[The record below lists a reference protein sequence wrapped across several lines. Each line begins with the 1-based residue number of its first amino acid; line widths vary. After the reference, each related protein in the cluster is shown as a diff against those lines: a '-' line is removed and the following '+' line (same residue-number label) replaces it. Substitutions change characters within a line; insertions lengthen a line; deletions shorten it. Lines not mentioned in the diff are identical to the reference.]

1 MSLPFCFFSFLVSV
15 PLHTTAF
22 PPSLSCSVP
31 LPFSL
36 YPSVLSSVT
45 LPLCPIPK
53 CFSIPHRS
61 LLLPITNFFLKLSS
75 LPSVPFFLLL
85 AFFPTS
91 STSAFLYFCVP
102 LHSLIT
108 LPFLHPFFFQSI
120 CCVPCPPSMP
130 IFLCPSVIL
139 LFSLS
144 LSFCLSLFCP
154 SPSPGHASCLFPC
167 LSLPLSQHFSFVE
180 LCPAAPVLLFLTISL
195 CFAPCPYFSS
205 SYPSAMFPLPI
216 FAVFLSLS
224 DSLSHSVLLYP
235 PGLSFL
241 SVSFLLSFLSFLLQ
255 YFNSLDFFSLP
266 CPSFPPPP
274 SAVLC
279 SLSCSLTIPVLF
291 PVSPP

>member
-1 MSLPFCFFSFLVSV
+1 MLAILGLFILPCPVPCPSSLLLLLCPPSTPCPFCLHLSVSGTACPTISCSLPPCAGGSPFFHLSVSLPFCFFSFLVSV

-22 PPSLSCSVP
+22 SPSLSCSVP

-45 LPLCPIPK
+45 LPLCPIPYK
-53 CFSIPHRS
+53 CFSILHRS
-61 LLLPITNFFLKLSS
+61 LLLPITNFFLKLSF

-91 STSAFLYFCVP
+91 STSAFRYSCVP

-108 LPFLHPFFFQSI
+108 LSFLHPFFFQSI

-144 LSFCLSLFCP
+144 LCFCLSLFCP

-167 LSLPLSQHFSFVE
+167 LSLPLS
-180 LCPAAPVLLFLTISL
+180 LTLFL
-195 CFAPCPYFSS
+195 C
-205 SYPSAMFPLPI
+205 
-216 FAVFLSLS
+216 
-224 DSLSHSVLLYP
+224 
-235 PGLSFL
+235 
-241 SVSFLLSFLSFLLQ
+241 
-255 YFNSLDFFSLP
+255 
-266 CPSFPPPP
+266 
-274 SAVLC
+274 
-279 SLSCSLTIPVLF
+279 
-291 PVSPP
+291 